1 VELAKRIAPKM
12 SKLIKYILLVF
23 IGISP
28 LVNRAQGLFSYFNWT
43 AYSDGPEKVDHFVFD
58 LNWTTLM
65 DLPSSI
71 NQTYYRNLGVGAYVF
86 HDHPMNKK
94 STLAWALGAGVSS
107 FNIHHNG
114 TFVYEPLA
122 GGGSYTNLVPLGDS
136 IRFRTNKHNIT
147 YLEVPFELRIRS
159 MKITTEERRRAN
171 FKVYLGFKAGYLVGM
186 HSKYVDKTIKYKLFT
201 FYNTEM
207 FHYGPTIRI
216 GFKKLSFNA
225 FYSLT
230 PLFIEGRGVQAH
242 PFSVGLTWMR
252 L

>member
-1 VELAKRIAPKM
+1 MTELKKHILVL
-12 SKLIKYILLVF
+12 LITSIPVF
-23 IGISP
+23 SHT
-28 LVNRAQGLFSYFNWT
+28 QGLFSYFNWT

-65 DLPSSI
+65 DLPG
-71 NQTYYRNLGVGAYVF
+71 NVKQTYYRNVGMGAYIF

-94 STLAWALGAGVSS
+94 STLAWALGVGVSS
-107 FNIHHNG
+107 FNIHHNATFVNDPLPGGG
-114 TFVYEPLA
+114 TFTNMIPLA
-122 GGGSYTNLVPLGDS
+122 DS
-136 IRFRTNKHNIT
+136 VKFRTNKHNIT
-147 YLEVPFELRIRS
+147 YLELPFELRIRS
-159 MKITTEERRRAN
+159 MKISTEERRRAN
-171 FKVYLGFKAGYLVGM
+171 FKLYLGFKAGYLVGM

-207 FHYGPTIRI
+207 FHYGPTLRI

-230 PLFIEGRGVQAH
+230 PLFVEGRGVQVH